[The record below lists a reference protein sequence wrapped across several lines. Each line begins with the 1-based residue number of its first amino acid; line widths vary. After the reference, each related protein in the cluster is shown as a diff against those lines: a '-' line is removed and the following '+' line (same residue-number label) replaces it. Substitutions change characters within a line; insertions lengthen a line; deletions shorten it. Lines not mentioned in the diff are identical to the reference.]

1 MARFTDAELDALK
14 GRIDLPALIRARGVE
29 LKNHGDGHLAGK
41 CPFHADDTPSFI
53 VTPAKGLF
61 HCLGCGAAGNAIQFI
76 MKADGV
82 SFRHAVE
89 VLRGDP
95 AKAFAPIGYRARVL
109 PCPLE
114 AEADDAS
121 LLAQVVEYYHE
132 RLKASPAA
140 LEYLKTRGL
149 GDLGLIQKF
158 RLGYADRSLGLR
170 LPNAQT
176 KPGKLLRERLTALGV
191 YRESGH
197 EHLNGC
203 IVVPIHGPRGTP
215 EEGCPIVNLY
225 GRRILKDS
233 NGNGVRH
240 LYLPGPR
247 RGVFNRTHTELTP
260 DRRVILCES
269 IFDALSF
276 YQAGFPSVTTAYG
289 VEGFTDELET
299 LLAKHA
305 DAVLIAYDRDDPGE
319 RGAEKAA
326 ARLMS
331 HGIECHRVKFPPGTD
346 ANEFLVKHG
355 EAAPEEF
362 QKLITGA
369 EWIGRKNPP
378 KAGFTTE
385 DTEDTAGRKVSDDAG
400 GVAVDNAPLP
410 IPPEVAVH
418 RAGAPSSLAAHRLA
432 AEHAPERAA
441 KDKSPSPVALKSAAP
456 APVENAAFLAT
467 SARSESLREPL
478 PASVSSVPSVVP
490 EIEILRDTPEEILL
504 SCGDREYRVRG
515 LAKNTGFETL
525 RVSLRVTFSG
535 RWHLDTLD
543 LCRAKERASFIEA
556 ASAETALKPDLLRRD
571 LGRVLLQ
578 LETLQEA
585 RLRAEVAPLEKAG
598 PVMSDEDRE
607 AALALLNDPA
617 LLTRIVEDFAAC
629 GVVGEETNKLTGYLA
644 AVSRKLDRPL
654 AVIVQSTSA
663 AGKSALM
670 EAVLELMPPE
680 EKTKYS
686 ALTGQALFYLGDSDL
701 KHKILAIVE
710 EEGAERASY
719 ALKLL
724 QSEGELSIAST
735 GKDPV
740 SGRMV
745 TQEYRVEG
753 PVMIF
758 LTTTAAD
765 IDEELLNRCLVLTVD
780 EGRAQTAAIHKLQR
794 ERETLA
800 GLLRRED
807 KSKILA
813 KHHAAQRLLRPLAV
827 VNPFAESLTFRDDR
841 TRTRRDHMKY
851 LALIRVIT
859 FLHQFQRPVKT
870 AEHAGKTLS
879 YIEVTLSDIESANRL
894 AHEVLGRCLDEM
906 PPQTR
911 RLLGLLEEYVSAHA
925 SARKCERN
933 DVLFSRR
940 EIRDATGWGDTQLR
954 LHLDRLQSLEYL
966 FPHRGTRGQSFVYE
980 LCFES
985 AAVVRNHYLPGL
997 PNATRLRSRTGTK
1010 FAGVRPEFAG
1020 SGDKFAPSTRPQS
1033 GGIAAPSRIAPNG
1046 SGIGPD
1052 AETDAVA

>member
-14 GRIDLPALIRARGVE
+14 GRIDLPALIRSRGVE
-29 LKNHGDGHLAGK
+29 LKTHGDGHLAGK
-41 CPFHADDTPSFI
+41 CPFHADGTPSFI

-76 MKADGV
+76 MKSDGV

-95 AKAFAPIGYRARVL
+95 AKAFSPIGYRERVL
-109 PCPLE
+109 PCPLD
-114 AEADDAS
+114 AEADDAT
-121 LLAQVVEYYHE
+121 LIAQVVEYYHE
-132 RLKASPAA
+132 RLLASPAA
-140 LEYLKTRGL
+140 LEYLQKRGL
-149 GDLGLIQKF
+149 GDPALISRF
-158 RLGYADRSLGLR
+158 RLGFADRSLGLR
-170 LPNAQT
+170 LPDMRIKA
-176 KPGKLLRERLTALGV
+176 GRVLRERLTALGV

-203 IVVPIHGPRGTP
+203 VVVPMHGPRGTP
-215 EEGCPIVNLY
+215 EEGCPVVNLY
-225 GRRILKDS
+225 GRRLLRD
-233 NGNGVRH
+233 GVRH

-247 RGVFNRTHTELTP
+247 RGVFNRTGAELTP

-276 YQAGFPSVTTAYG
+276 HQAGFPGVTTAYG

-299 LLAKHA
+299 LLAQHA

-331 HGIECHRVKFPPGTD
+331 HGLECHRVKFPPGTD
-346 ANEFLVKHG
+346 ANEFLQRHG

-369 EWIGRKNPP
+369 EWIGRKSPDRP
-378 KAGFTTE
+378 EKAGSE
-385 DTEDTAGRKVSDDAG
+385 EGAKPEESPVPE
-400 GVAVDNAPLP
+400 GVCVPRVAP
-410 IPPEVAVH
+410 
-418 RAGAPSSLAAHRLA
+418 APSSLAAHRLA

-441 KDKSPSPVALKSAAP
+441 KEKSPSPGSLKSSAL
-456 APVENAAFLAT
+456 APVEEAAEGSRAPGETLRAFAASREPASAASSAPLA
-467 SARSESLREPL
+467 SLREPL
-478 PASVSSVPSVVP
+478 CEV
-490 EIEILRDTPEEILL
+490 LRDTPEEILL
-504 SCGDREYRVRG
+504 SCGDREYRIRG

-525 RVSLRVTFSG
+525 RVSLRVAFSC

-543 LCRAKERASFIEA
+543 LCRAKERAQFIEA

-578 LETLQEA
+578 LETMQEA
-585 RLRAEVAPLEKAG
+585 RLRAEVAPLEKPG
-598 PVMSDEDRE
+598 PLMTDDDRA
-607 AALALLNDPA
+607 AALALLNDPQI
-617 LLTRIVEDFAAC
+617 LTRIVEDFAAC

-701 KHKILAIVE
+701 QHKILAIVE

-740 SGRMV
+740 TGRMV

-807 KSKILA
+807 KTKILA
-813 KHHAAQRLLRPLAV
+813 KHHAAQRL
-827 VNPFAESLTFRDDR
+827 DR
-841 TRTRRDHMKY
+841 K
-851 LALIRVIT
+851 
-859 FLHQFQRPVKT
+859 
-870 AEHAGKTLS
+870 S
-879 YIEVTLSDIESANRL
+879 
-894 AHEVLGRCLDEM
+894 
-906 PPQTR
+906 
-911 RLLGLLEEYVSAHA
+911 
-925 SARKCERN
+925 
-933 DVLFSRR
+933 
-940 EIRDATGWGDTQLR
+940 
-954 LHLDRLQSLEYL
+954 
-966 FPHRGTRGQSFVYE
+966 
-980 LCFES
+980 
-985 AAVVRNHYLPGL
+985 
-997 PNATRLRSRTGTK
+997 TRLNSSHEFVSRM
-1010 FAGVRPEFAG
+1010 
-1020 SGDKFAPSTRPQS
+1020 PSS
-1033 GGIAAPSRIAPNG
+1033 A
-1046 SGIGPD
+1046 
-1052 AETDAVA
+1052 